1 MIGRPA
7 AGVRLAVLVGAVLAG
22 AAIPA
27 RAQPAR
33 RPRPL
38 ENIRV
43 LKGWD
48 GERVRAE
55 MQRMADALGVQCSHC
70 HVQGNFASDEKREKR
85 TARRMIEMTMGLNA
99 EYFDGASTR
108 PDTSPLGRV
117 TCYTCHQGEPTP
129 KLSPG
134 PGAQR

>member
-1 MIGRPA
+1 MNARPGVGRALA
-7 AGVRLAVLVGAVLAG
+7 ALAITAVAG
-22 AAIPA
+22 AAPPVS
-27 RAQPAR
+27 AQPAR

-55 MQRMADALGVQCSHC
+55 MQRMADALGVPCSHC

-85 TARRMIEMTMGLNA
+85 TARRMIDMTMGLNA
-99 EYFDGASTR
+99 EYFEGTAQPGGS
-108 PDTSPLGRV
+108 SLGRV

-134 PGAQR
+134 PGARR